1 MISHQSFPGQRV
13 LLFPHRIHPH
23 LCSAVNVTFVFQ
35 QALIMFNSRVIQLTL
50 VFSRFLTYLME
61 VITDTV
67 RFQVALEHAE
77 ILLANVDSSNRVIL
91 QPEARFIK
99 SGKQ

>member
-1 MISHQSFPGQRV
+1 
-13 LLFPHRIHPH
+13 
-23 LCSAVNVTFVFQ
+23 
-35 QALIMFNSRVIQLTL
+35 MFNSRVIQLTL

-67 RFQVALEHAE
+67 RFKVALEHAE
-77 ILLANVDSSNRVIL
+77 ILLFNVDSSNLVIL
-91 QPEARFIK
+91 QPPAEARFRK

>member
-1 MISHQSFPGQRV
+1 
-13 LLFPHRIHPH
+13 
-23 LCSAVNVTFVFQ
+23 
-35 QALIMFNSRVIQLTL
+35 MFNSRVIQLTL

-91 QPEARFIK
+91 QPEARFRK
-99 SGKQ
+99 SGKK

>member
-1 MISHQSFPGQRV
+1 
-13 LLFPHRIHPH
+13 
-23 LCSAVNVTFVFQ
+23 
-35 QALIMFNSRVIQLTL
+35 
-50 VFSRFLTYLME
+50 ME

-67 RFQVALEHAE
+67 RFKVALEHAE

-91 QPEARFIK
+91 QPEARFRK

>member
-1 MISHQSFPGQRV
+1 
-13 LLFPHRIHPH
+13 
-23 LCSAVNVTFVFQ
+23 
-35 QALIMFNSRVIQLTL
+35 MFNSHVIQLTF
-50 VFSRFLTYLME
+50 VFSKFLTYLME

-91 QPEARFIK
+91 PPEARFRK
-99 SGKQ
+99 SGKK